1 MLLREAGTVLAV
13 GLLCLG
19 AGVIAVGLAVGVVGF
34 RAASLRWM
42 PRGLLLVG
50 CGIVVGVL
58 SSVVH

>member
-1 MLLREAGTVLAV
+1 MLLREAGAILAV

-19 AGVIAVGLAVGVVGF
+19 AGVIAVGLAIGVVGF

-50 CGIVVGVL
+50 CGLAVGFL
-58 SSVVH
+58 NSVVR